1 MSDKTPPANLHG
13 SPLGAAVTYRDTYA
27 PELLFPVSRQPQ
39 RDGLGIAGP
48 LPFHGVD
55 IWNGYELSWLDP
67 AGKPVVATLRF
78 DVPIDS
84 PNIVESKSV
93 KLYLNS
99 LNQSAFDSAAAV
111 EAAIAGDLSAAAGA
125 PVKVAVQALRPQSR
139 RSLTNFAGTV
149 IDDLAV
155 AISHY
160 HPAPELLTAA
170 GDGVDEVL
178 VSHLLKSNCPVTGQP
193 DWAAVRIAYRGAAI
207 DRAGLL
213 AYIISYRQHSGFHE
227 HCVERIF
234 SDVKARCR
242 PERLSV
248 YARYTRRG
256 GLDINPFR
264 SSVAGE
270 APDNDGDLRQ

>member
-1 MSDKTPPANLHG
+1 MKDAPANLHG
-13 SPLGAAVTYRDTYA
+13 SPLGATVAYRDTYA

-67 AGKPVVATLRF
+67 RGKPVVATLRF

-99 LNQSAFDSAAAV
+99 LNQSAFDSVASV
-111 EAAIAGDLSAAAGA
+111 EAAIAQDLSAAAGA
-125 PVKVAVQALRPQSR
+125 PVSVAVHALQPQAQRALA
-139 RSLTNFAGTV
+139 NFSGTV

-155 AISHY
+155 HIRHY
-160 HPAPELLTAA
+160 HPAPELLSAQ
-170 GDGVDEVL
+170 GDVVEETL

-193 DWAAVRIAYRGAAI
+193 DWAAVRIAYRGPAI

-213 AYIISYRQHSGFHE
+213 AYIVSYRQHSGFHE
-227 HCVERIF
+227 HCVERIYT
-234 SDVKARCR
+234 DLMARCR
-242 PERLSV
+242 PQRLSV

-256 GLDINPFR
+256 GLDINPYR
-264 SSVAGE
+264 SSVAGDV
-270 APDNDGDLRQ
+270 PDNDGDLRQ

>member
-1 MSDKTPPANLHG
+1 MSDSPSLLHG
-13 SPLGAAVTYRDTYA
+13 SPLGATVAYCDRYA

-39 RDGLGIAGP
+39 RAAIGIDAA

-67 AGKPVVATLRF
+67 RGKPRGATLRF
-78 DVPIDS
+78 DVPATS
-84 PNIVESKSV
+84 ANIVESKSI

-99 LNQSAFDSAAAV
+99 FSQSTFASREEVAAV
-111 EAAIAGDLSAAAGA
+111 IARDLSAAAGA
-125 PVKVAVQALRPQSR
+125 SVAVQVALLQPGEQR
-139 RSLTNFAGTV
+139 RLRNFSGLL
-149 IDDLAV
+149 IDDLEV
-155 AISHY
+155 DIEHY
-160 HPAPELLTAA
+160 QPAPQLLVCKGEAPVEET
-170 GDGVDEVL
+170 L

-193 DWAAVRIAYRGAAI
+193 DWAALRIAYRGPAL

-213 AYIISYRQHSGFHE
+213 AYIVSYRQHSGFHE
-227 HCVERIF
+227 HCVERIYC
-234 SDVKARCR
+234 DLQARCR

-270 APDNDGDLRQ
+270 MPDNDGDVRQ

>member
-48 LPFHGVD
+48 SPFHGVD

-67 AGKPVVATLRF
+67 QGKPRVATLRF
-78 DVPIDS
+78 DVPATS
-84 PNIVESKSV
+84 PNIVESKSI

-99 LNQSAFDSAAAV
+99 FSQSVFPSVAAV
-111 EAAIAGDLSAAAGA
+111 EAAIARDLSASAGA
-125 PVKVAVQALRPQSR
+125 AVAVKVSPMTAGAQ
-139 RSLTNFAGTV
+139 RSLANFAGTV
-149 IDDLAV
+149 IDDLDV
-155 AISHY
+155 AIAHY
-160 HPAPELLTAA
+160 LPAPELLSAT
-170 GDGVDEVL
+170 GDVVEETL

-193 DWAAVRIAYRGAAI
+193 DWAGVRIAYRGPAI

-213 AYIISYRQHSGFHE
+213 AYIVSYRQHSGFHE

-234 SDVKARCR
+234 SDVMARCR

-270 APDNDGDLRQ
+270 VPDNDGDLRQ